1 MVQVL
6 QGRSVGHPWGWQVH
20 RFVEAILCGRPGG
33 FWPLTCSVR
42 EEDMDKQS
50 DQRRVR
56 EVIRRLSKDIPDS
69 SIALRFSNPLKL
81 LIATI
86 LSAQCTDVKVN
97 QVTMDLFKKYR
108 SAKDFAEANGPQL
121 EEMIR
126 PTGFYR
132 NKAKSLQKC
141 CQEVVSRYG
150 GKVPQTLEELV
161 TLPGVGRKTANVILG
176 NAFGIP
182 GIAVDT
188 HVERVSQR
196 IGLTR
201 NNDPVKIEFDLMEIV
216 PREVWTR
223 FSNLLIWHGRKTC
236 VARRPL
242 CETCPI
248 RKYCDYGSG
257 KSTR

>member
-1 MVQVL
+1 
-6 QGRSVGHPWGWQVH
+6 
-20 RFVEAILCGRPGG
+20 
-33 FWPLTCSVR
+33 
-42 EEDMDKQS
+42 MDKQS
-50 DQRRVR
+50 DQRRVK
-56 EVIRRLSKDIPDS
+56 EIIKRLSKDIPDS
-69 SIALRFSNPLKL
+69 SIALRFSNPLEL

-108 SAKDFAEANGPQL
+108 SAKDYAEANMPEL

-141 CQEVVSRYG
+141 CQEIVARFG
-150 GKVPQTLEELV
+150 GNVPRTLEELV
-161 TLPGVGRKTANVILG
+161 TLPGAGRKTANVILG
-176 NAFGIP
+176 NAFGTP

-188 HVERVSQR
+188 HVQRVSQR

-216 PREVWTR
+216 PKEEWTH

-236 VARRPL
+236 VARKPL
-242 CETCPI
+242 CERCPI

-257 KSTR
+257 KSSEQR